1 MRTLSVL
8 ILALLLA
15 LNSLSFSAQASES
28 WWLRTVFNSS
38 PIQPSSQNYIN
49 DIELMDCGEVE
60 GTLLCSDLTQYYDLD
75 VYVELELGDSS
86 VAVVRFNLPYSNLS
100 YTKLQAY
107 LRQDGFALSLIRIG
121 EDEFDVVA
129 QLEQAKREGVGYD
142 KVDKQ
147 LVEFINSPHHSYEQM
162 SLWNVPSSSSS
173 SRSSVP
179 WIQLQSDG
187 DNLTVELNRFQ
198 LLKFIDGFVIH

>member
-1 MRTLSVL
+1 MRTLPVL
-8 ILALLLA
+8 ILPLLLV
-15 LNSLSFSAQASES
+15 LNTLSFSAQASES

-38 PIQPSSQNYIN
+38 PTQPSSQNYIN
-49 DIELMDCGEVE
+49 DIDLMDCGEVE

-75 VYVELELGDSS
+75 VYVELELGGSS
-86 VAVVRFNLPYSNLS
+86 VEVVRLNLPYSNLS

-107 LRQDGFALSLIRIG
+107 LRQDGFTISSIRIG

-129 QLEQAKREGVGYD
+129 QLEQAKREGVGYN

-147 LVEFINSPHHSYEQM
+147 LVEFINAPHHSSEQM

-173 SRSSVP
+173 SSRSSAP
-179 WIQLQSDG
+179 WIQLHSDG
-187 DNLTVELNRFQ
+187 DNLMVELNR
-198 LLKFIDGFVIH
+198 L

>member
-1 MRTLSVL
+1 MRTLHIL
-8 ILALLLA
+8 ILPLLLA
-15 LNSLSFSAQASES
+15 LNAFSFSAQASES
-28 WWLRTVFNSS
+28 WWLRTVFNIS
-38 PIQPSSQNYIN
+38 PIPPSSQNYIN

-86 VAVVRFNLPYSNLS
+86 VEVVRLNLPYSNLS
-100 YTKLQAY
+100 YTKLQVY
-107 LRQDGFALSLIRIG
+107 LRQDGFALSSIRIG

-147 LVEFINSPHHSYEQM
+147 LVKFINSPHHSSEQV
-162 SLWNVPSSSSS
+162 SVWDVPNSSSS
-173 SRSSVP
+173 SRSSAP
-179 WIQLQSDG
+179 WVQLHSDG
-187 DNLTVELNRFQ
+187 DKLTVELNR
-198 LLKFIDGFVIH
+198 L

>member
-1 MRTLSVL
+1 MRTLPVL
-8 ILALLLA
+8 ILPLLLV
-15 LNSLSFSAQASES
+15 LNTLSFSAQASES

-49 DIELMDCGEVE
+49 DIDLMDCGEVE

-86 VAVVRFNLPYSNLS
+86 VEVVRLNLPYSNLS
-100 YTKLQAY
+100 YTKLQEY
-107 LRQDGFALSLIRIG
+107 LRQDGFALSSIRIG

-129 QLEQAKREGVGYD
+129 QLEQAKHEGVGFD
-142 KVDKQ
+142 EVDKQ
-147 LVEFINSPHHSYEQM
+147 LVEFINAPHHSSEQM

-173 SRSSVP
+173 SSGSSVP
-179 WIQLQSDG
+179 WIQLHSDG
-187 DNLTVELNRFQ
+187 DNLTVELNR
-198 LLKFIDGFVIH
+198 L

>member
-1 MRTLSVL
+1 MLS
-8 ILALLLA
+8 
-15 LNSLSFSAQASES
+15 LNAFAFSAQATES

-38 PIQPSSQNYIN
+38 ASLPSSQDYIN
-49 DIELMDCGEVE
+49 DTALMDCGEVE

-86 VAVVRFNLPYSNLS
+86 VETVRLNLPYSNLS

-107 LRQDGFALSLIRIG
+107 LRQDGFALSSIRIG

-129 QLEQAKREGVGYD
+129 QLEQAKHEGVGFD
-142 KVDKQ
+142 EVDKQ
-147 LVEFINSPHHSYEQM
+147 LVEFINAPHHSSEQM

-173 SRSSVP
+173 SSRSSAP
-179 WIQLQSDG
+179 WIQLHSDG
-187 DNLTVELNRFQ
+187 DNLTVELNR
-198 LLKFIDGFVIH
+198 L

>member
-1 MRTLSVL
+1 MRTLPVL
-8 ILALLLA
+8 ILPLLLV
-15 LNSLSFSAQASES
+15 LNTLSFSAQASES

-38 PIQPSSQNYIN
+38 PIQPSSQDYIN
-49 DIELMDCGEVE
+49 DTELMDCGEVE

-75 VYVELELGDSS
+75 VYVELELGGSS
-86 VAVVRFNLPYSNLS
+86 VEVVRLNLPYSNLS

-107 LRQDGFALSLIRIG
+107 LRQDGFTISSIHIG

-129 QLEQAKREGVGYD
+129 QLEQAKHEGVGYN

-147 LVEFINSPHHSYEQM
+147 LVEFINAPHHSSEQM

-173 SRSSVP
+173 SSRSSAP
-179 WIQLQSDG
+179 WIQLHSDG
-187 DNLTVELNRFQ
+187 DNLTVELNR
-198 LLKFIDGFVIH
+198 L

>member
-1 MRTLSVL
+1 MKIFQVL
-8 ILALLLA
+8 ILPLMLS
-15 LNSLSFSAQASES
+15 LNAISFSAQATES

-38 PIQPSSQNYIN
+38 PSQPNSQNYIN
-49 DIELMDCGEVE
+49 DIDLMDCGEIE

-86 VAVVRFNLPYSNLS
+86 VETVRLNLPYSDLS

-107 LRQDGFALSLIRIG
+107 LRQDGFALSSIRIG
-121 EDEFDVVA
+121 EDEFDVAA
-129 QLEQAKREGVGYD
+129 QLEQARNEGVGFD

-147 LVEFINSPHHSYEQM
+147 LVEFINAPHGSAEQL
-162 SLWNVPSSSSS
+162 SVWNVPSLSSSS
-173 SRSSVP
+173 SPSP

-187 DNLTVELNRFQ
+187 DNLTVELNRF
-198 LLKFIDGFVIH
+198 

>member
-1 MRTLSVL
+1 MKILQVL
-8 ILALLLA
+8 ILPLMLS
-15 LNSLSFSAQASES
+15 LNAFAFSAQASES

-38 PIQPSSQNYIN
+38 PTQPSSQNYIN
-49 DIELMDCGEVE
+49 DIDLMDCGEVE

-86 VAVVRFNLPYSNLS
+86 VEVVRLSLPYSNLS

-107 LRQDGFALSLIRIG
+107 LRQDGFALSSICIG

-129 QLEQAKREGVGYD
+129 QLEQAKHEGVGYD

-147 LVEFINSPHHSYEQM
+147 LVEFINAPHHSSEQM

-173 SRSSVP
+173 SSGSSVP
-179 WIQLQSDG
+179 WIQLHSDG
-187 DNLTVELNRFQ
+187 ENLMVELNR
-198 LLKFIDGFVIH
+198 L

>member
-1 MRTLSVL
+1 MLS
-8 ILALLLA
+8 
-15 LNSLSFSAQASES
+15 LNAFAFSAQATES

-38 PIQPSSQNYIN
+38 ASLPSSQDYIN
-49 DIELMDCGEVE
+49 DTELMDCGEVE

-75 VYVELELGDSS
+75 VYVELELGGSS
-86 VAVVRFNLPYSNLS
+86 VEVVRLNLSYSNLS

-107 LRQDGFALSLIRIG
+107 LRQDGFALSSIRIG
-121 EDEFDVVA
+121 DDEFDVVA

-147 LVEFINSPHHSYEQM
+147 LVEFINSPHHSSEQM
-162 SLWNVPSSSSS
+162 SVWNVPNSSSSS
-173 SRSSVP
+173 SSSSAP

-187 DNLTVELNRFQ
+187 DNLTVELNRF
-198 LLKFIDGFVIH
+198 

>member
-1 MRTLSVL
+1 MKIFQVL
-8 ILALLLA
+8 ILPLMLS
-15 LNSLSFSAQASES
+15 LNAISFSAQATES

-38 PIQPSSQNYIN
+38 PSLPNSQNYFN
-49 DIELMDCGEVE
+49 DIELMDCGEIE

-86 VAVVRFNLPYSNLS
+86 VETVLLNLPYSDLS

-107 LRQDGFALSLIRIG
+107 LRQDGFALSSIRIG
-121 EDEFDVVA
+121 EDEFDVTA
-129 QLEQAKREGVGYD
+129 QLEQARNEGVGFD

-147 LVEFINSPHHSYEQM
+147 LVEFINAPHGSAEQL
-162 SLWNVPSSSSS
+162 SVWNVPSLSSSS
-173 SRSSVP
+173 STSP

-187 DNLTVELNRFQ
+187 DNLTVELNRF
-198 LLKFIDGFVIH
+198 

>member
-1 MRTLSVL
+1 MRTLPVL
-8 ILALLLA
+8 ILPLLLV
-15 LNSLSFSAQASES
+15 LNTLSFSAQASES

-49 DIELMDCGEVE
+49 DIDLMDCGEVE

-86 VAVVRFNLPYSNLS
+86 VEVVRLNLPYSDLS

-107 LRQDGFALSLIRIG
+107 LRQDGFTLSSIRIG

-129 QLEQAKREGVGYD
+129 QLEQAKHEGVGYN

-147 LVEFINSPHHSYEQM
+147 LVEFINAPHHSSEQM

-173 SRSSVP
+173 SSRSSVP
-179 WIQLQSDG
+179 WIQLHSDG
-187 DNLTVELNRFQ
+187 DNLTVELNR
-198 LLKFIDGFVIH
+198 L

>member
-1 MRTLSVL
+1 MRTLPVL
-8 ILALLLA
+8 ILPLLLV
-15 LNSLSFSAQASES
+15 LNTLSFSAQASES

-38 PIQPSSQNYIN
+38 PTQPSSQNYIN
-49 DIELMDCGEVE
+49 DIDLMDCGEVE

-86 VAVVRFNLPYSNLS
+86 VETVRLNLPYSNLS

-107 LRQDGFALSLIRIG
+107 LRQDGFTISSIRIG

-129 QLEQAKREGVGYD
+129 QLEQAKREGVGYN

-147 LVEFINSPHHSYEQM
+147 LVEFINAPHHSSEQM

-173 SRSSVP
+173 SSRSSAP
-179 WIQLQSDG
+179 WIQLHSDG
-187 DNLTVELNRFQ
+187 DNLTVELNR
-198 LLKFIDGFVIH
+198 L